1 MNDSQ
6 PLSESNTQSETDQVL
21 PYTQAEI
28 ESMTTEDA
36 FAGKFLTTMLVC
48 TFCYTIVV
56 GGYVIYWSL
65 NS

>member
-6 PLSESNTQSETDQVL
+6 SSADDISTSQADQSL
-21 PYTQAEI
+21 PYTDVEI
-28 ESMTTEDA
+28 ENMTSEDA
-36 FAGKFLTTMLVC
+36 RAGKFLTSMLVC

-65 NS
+65 N

>member
-6 PLSESNTQSETDQVL
+6 PASDAASTPQADQLL
-21 PYTQAEI
+21 PYTDVEI
-28 ESMTTEDA
+28 ETMTTEDA
-36 FAGKFLTTMLVC
+36 KAGKFLTTMLVC

-65 NS
+65 N